1 MEKPSMRGMGDA
13 PASARRRKKTRRLP
27 EGTLIVTIVV
37 LAIALTFSTGNFLT
51 THNLYNL
58 VRQTSIN
65 GIVAIGMTFVI
76 ISGGIDLSV
85 GAVVGCSGI
94 LAALLMKDVNQG
106 VLVSCFAGVLVSA
119 LVGVVNGVLIYNG
132 RVPPFIATLG
142 SMTMLRGSIMLASDA
157 RNIAGLPR
165 SFSDFAQDDFLGLP
179 MLFIVW
185 LIIIAV
191 AWFITRLTVFGR
203 KIYAVGSNVE
213 ATRLSGVDLKWV
225 YYGTYT
231 VCSLFCGIAGIL
243 YASRLRSGIPT
254 GGQGYEMD
262 AIAASVIGGASLS
275 GAEGSI
281 LGTVLGAV
289 IMAMLRNGG
298 NLLGVDPFVLE
309 IVIGAL
315 IVVAVLIDQN
325 RKAKG

>member
-1 MEKPSMRGMGDA
+1 MADTLT
-13 PASARRRKKTRRLP
+13 SARMRKGKRRLP
-27 EGTLIVTIVV
+27 PEATLVVTIIVLAVV
-37 LAIALTFSTGNFLT
+37 LSFLTANFLT
-51 THNLYNL
+51 TNNFYNL

-94 LAALLMKDVNQG
+94 LAALLMKDHSQG
-106 VLVSCFAGVLVSA
+106 VLVACLAGVLVSA
-119 LVGVVNGVLIYNG
+119 AVGVVNGVLIYHG

-142 SMTMLRGSIMLASDA
+142 TMTMLRGSIMLASGA

-165 SFSDFAQDDFLGLP
+165 SFSDFAQQDFLGLP
-179 MLFIVW
+179 NLFAVW
-185 LIIIAV
+185 VIIIAV
-191 AWFITRLTVFGR
+191 AWFITRMTVFGR
-203 KIYAVGSNVE
+203 KVYAVGSNVE

-225 YYGTYT
+225 YYGTYL

-281 LGTVLGAV
+281 AGTVLGAI

-298 NLLGVDPFVLE
+298 NLLGIDPFVLE

-315 IVVAVLIDQN
+315 IVVTVLIDQN